1 MIKDLLPKAK
11 YGTLKYFQ
19 QVVAIEHGIG
29 ENLVMGHKKT
39 YFDKAAYLHTKFHV
53 TAALEA
59 ASKKATTYNE
69 YYGNTGS
76 EYCDTV
82 VDRDSILNAYPE
94 TNII

>member
-1 MIKDLLPKAK
+1 MNKDLLPKAK

-19 QVVAIEHGIG
+19 QVVAIEHRLG
-29 ENLVMGHKKT
+29 ENLVMGHKKS

-53 TAALEA
+53 TAALETT
-59 ASKKATTYNE
+59 SKKARTKNE
-69 YYGNTGS
+69 WEGNTNS